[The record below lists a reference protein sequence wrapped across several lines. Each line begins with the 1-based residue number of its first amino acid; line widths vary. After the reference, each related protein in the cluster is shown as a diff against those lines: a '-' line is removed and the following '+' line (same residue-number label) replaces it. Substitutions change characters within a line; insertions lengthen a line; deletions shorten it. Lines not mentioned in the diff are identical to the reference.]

1 MIVFQFGAAAAV
13 GLSGVQNANI
23 NEVGSRVSDN
33 DEDITNLQ
41 TTAATH
47 APKSTCT
54 KVNWLYLT
62 GRQEG
67 WRGPPLM
74 AKISTPLSRNN
85 TPSGMDLTFVPFL
98 SLAKNFQVKTS

>member
-33 DEDITNLQ
+33 DGDITNLQ

-54 KVNWLYLT
+54 KVN
-62 GRQEG
+62 
-67 WRGPPLM
+67 
-74 AKISTPLSRNN
+74 
-85 TPSGMDLTFVPFL
+85 
-98 SLAKNFQVKTS
+98 